1 MATTALTKDNFKET
15 LEKGGTLLID
25 WWAPWCGPC
34 RNFGPVYE
42 AASEKHPD
50 IVFAKV
56 NTEEQ
61 PELGGMFQIES
72 IPTIMVFR
80 DRILLFA
87 QAGALPGHVLEDLV
101 EQVKKL
107 DMDDVRKKIAE
118 EEAKKGGEKKA
129 V

>member
-1 MATTALTKDNFKET
+1 MATTALTKDNFKES

-42 AASEKHPD
+42 QTSEKHPD
-50 IVFAKV
+50 ITFAKV

-61 PELGGMFQIES
+61 PELAGMFQIES

-80 DRILLFA
+80 DKILLFA
-87 QAGALPGHVLEDLV
+87 QAGALPGHILEDLI

-118 EEAKKGGEKKA
+118 DESKKGERA
-129 V
+129 VG

>member
-1 MATTALTKDNFKET
+1 MATTALTKDNFKES

-42 AASEKHPD
+42 QTSEKHPD
-50 IVFAKV
+50 ITFAKV

-61 PELGGMFQIES
+61 PELAGMFQIES

-80 DRILLFA
+80 DKVLLFA
-87 QAGALPGHVLEDLV
+87 QAGALPGHILEDLI

-118 EEAKKGGEKKA
+118 DESKKGERA
-129 V
+129 VG